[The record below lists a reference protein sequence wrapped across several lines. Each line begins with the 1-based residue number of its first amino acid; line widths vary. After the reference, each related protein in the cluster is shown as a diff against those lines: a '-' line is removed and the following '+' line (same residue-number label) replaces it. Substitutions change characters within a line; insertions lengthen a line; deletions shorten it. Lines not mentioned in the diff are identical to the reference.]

1 MGRRCAAGVSPF
13 ARVALVRWS
22 SRWMPSSSPVNT
34 AVTGYRRPIG
44 GCFGDNGR
52 CWIPTA
58 ATIPGRWSWRRHSPV
73 PVGRRWWA
81 STTSRLLIDLNR
93 SIGHPQLLSE
103 VTRAA
108 PAETRAQIVEH
119 YYRPYR
125 AQVERLVGQA
135 VSRGHRV
142 IHISSHSFPA
152 ELDGRVRGA
161 DVGLLYHPGRRGE
174 AQVCARWKESLAAL
188 APDLRVRR
196 NYPYAG
202 KGDGLTSH
210 LRLRFAPSDYVGI
223 ELEVN
228 QRIVFAAGRRWTAL
242 RRTLVHSL
250 HTACTALAQ
259 HDSSH
264 PRQIIRVRTLFTPSA
279 TNPARPRPPDT
290 GD

>member
-1 MGRRCAAGVSPF
+1 
-13 ARVALVRWS
+13 
-22 SRWMPSSSPVNT
+22 
-34 AVTGYRRPIG
+34 
-44 GCFGDNGR
+44 
-52 CWIPTA
+52 
-58 ATIPGRWSWRRHSPV
+58 
-73 PVGRRWWA
+73 
-81 STTSRLLIDLNR
+81 
-93 SIGHPQLLSE
+93 
-103 VTRAA
+103 
-108 PAETRAQIVEH
+108 
-119 YYRPYR
+119 
-125 AQVERLVGQA
+125 

-142 IHISSHSFPA
+142 IHISSHSFTA

-174 AQVCARWKESLAAL
+174 ACARWKESLAAL

-242 RRTLVHSL
+242 RRTPVHSL
-250 HTACTALAQ
+250 HTVCTALAQ